1 LKNYK
6 NMKRRIKKV
15 AVLGSGVMGS
25 RIACHF
31 ANIGLEVILMDIVP
45 KEPNDKELAKGL
57 TVDDKAVRNR
67 IVNDSLKFALKSNPS
82 PIYRKSF
89 AKKISTGNF
98 TDDLDKI
105 KDCDWIIEVIIE
117 NLDIKKSL
125 FEKVE
130 AVRTPGTLITS
141 NTSGIPIHL
150 MTDSRS
156 EDFKKHFCG
165 SHFFNPP
172 RYLPLLEIIPTK
184 YTSPEV
190 IEFLMDYGQ
199 RFLGKETVLCKDTPA
214 FIANRVGVYSIMA
227 LFHIVEEMGLTVD
240 EVDKLTGPI
249 IGRPKSATFRTCD
262 VVGLDT
268 LVHVANGLKAAV
280 TNDEKIDTFKIPS
293 YVSKMVESGWL
304 GSKSNQGFYKKVKGE
319 DGKSEIL
326 SLNLDTLDYEP
337 KQRVKFATLE
347 MTKPV
352 DDLGKRL
359 PMLLKGKDKAGE
371 FYRKMFFSLLEY
383 ASNRIPEISDELYK
397 IDDAVCA
404 GFGYKLGPFAT
415 WDVLGVE
422 STLKQMKAEGY
433 SPAPWVE
440 EMLTSD
446 STTFYSNKEGSR
458 SYYDITSKS
467 QILIPGAD
475 QLLDLNVIRES
486 NTIWENSGTTIT
498 DLGDGIINL
507 EFHTKMNT
515 IGGEVLAGVNKAIDL
530 AESEYDGLVI
540 SNTGDNFSAGANV
553 GMIFMMAVEQEYDEL
568 DFAIRAFQNTMMRL
582 RYSSIPIVVAP
593 HNLALGGGCE
603 MSMHADKVVAHAELY
618 MGLVEFGVGVIP
630 GGGGSKEFALRC
642 SDAFRDGDVKINTL
656 RNKFLTIGQAKVS
669 TSAYEAFDLGYLRE
683 GIDEVVVSRKLQ
695 LKRAKESAMQLAI
708 NGYTQPQKRSDIN
721 VLGQEG
727 LGIVYVG
734 ANSMKSGNYMSEHD
748 QLISEKLGWV
758 LCGGDLSE
766 ETQVSEQY
774 LLDMERR
781 AFLELCAE
789 RKTLER
795 LQSIIK
801 TGKVL
806 RN

>member
-57 TVDDKAVRNR
+57 TIGDKAVRNR
-67 IVNDSLKFALKSNPS
+67 FVNDSLKFALKSNPS

-130 AVRTPGTLITS
+130 SVRTPGTLITS

-184 YTSPEV
+184 YTSLEV
-190 IEFLMDYGQ
+190 IEFLTDYGQ

-268 LVHVANGLKAAV
+268 LVHVANGLKTAV
-280 TNDEKIDTFKIPS
+280 TNDEKIDTFKIPR

-352 DDLGKRL
+352 DDLSKRL

-440 EMLTSD
+440 EMLTSG

-458 SYYDITSKS
+458 SYYDITSTS
-467 QILIPGAD
+467 QILIPGSD
-475 QLLDLNVIRES
+475 QLLDLNLIRES
-486 NTIWENSGTTIT
+486 NTIWGNSGTTIT

-582 RYSSIPIVVAP
+582 RYSSIPVVVAP

-642 SDAFRDGDVKINTL
+642 SDAFREGDVKINTL